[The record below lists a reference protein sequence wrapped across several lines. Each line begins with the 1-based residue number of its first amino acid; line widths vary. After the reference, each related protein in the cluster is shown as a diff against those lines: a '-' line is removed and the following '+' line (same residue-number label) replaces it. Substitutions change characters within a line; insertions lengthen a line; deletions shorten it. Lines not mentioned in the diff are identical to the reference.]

1 MKALFSVVIPVFN
14 EEASLDELVDRCVA
28 TCDALDRPYEILL
41 IDDGS
46 SDGSRDRIA
55 AKAAQYV
62 GRVRGTFLNHNY
74 GQHNA
79 VICGFAGALGETV
92 ITLDADLQNPPE
104 EIPRLL
110 EKADEGFD
118 VVATVRINRRDSLF
132 RRLASH
138 AINWMVERTTGV
150 KMHDYGCMLRAYS
163 RKVVQ
168 AILECPERS
177 TFVPILANSFAT
189 TTTEIDVSHYER
201 KAGKSKYGPMRLVH
215 LMFDL
220 MTTMTTAP
228 LRLLTI
234 GGGFWALFGGFLGVA
249 LLLLRLVFGS
259 QWAVEGVFTLF
270 ALVFFFVG
278 AQFMALGLL
287 GEYIG
292 RIQIDV
298 RARPRYF
305 VDREVGE
312 SWAGRARPKQAASR
326 REPKVRSS

>member
-1 MKALFSVVIPVFN
+1 MKAPFSVVIPVFN
-14 EEASLDELVDRCVA
+14 EEDNLIELIDRCVA
-28 TCDALDRPYEILL
+28 ACDPLERPYEILL
-41 IDDGS
+41 VDDGS
-46 SDGSRDRIA
+46 TDSSRERITE
-55 AKAAQYV
+55 KADEYK
-62 GRVRGTFLNHNY
+62 GRVQGIFLNHNY

-79 VICGFAGALGETV
+79 VICGFGRTRGEAV

-118 VVATVRINRRDSLF
+118 VVATVRVNRRDSLF
-132 RRLASH
+132 RRLSSH
-138 AINWMVERTTGV
+138 VINRMVEKTTKV
-150 KMHDYGCMLRAYS
+150 RMHDYGCMLRAYS
-163 RKVVQ
+163 QRVVQ

-177 TFVPILANSFAT
+177 TFIPILANSFAR
-189 TTTEIDVSHYER
+189 TTTEIDVRHDER
-201 KAGKSKYGPMRLVH
+201 KAGKSKYGALKLVH

-228 LRLLTI
+228 LRLLTL
-234 GGGFWALFGGFLGVA
+234 GGGLLALIGILLA
-249 LLLLRLVFGS
+249 ITLLLMRLIYGP
-259 QWAVEGVFTLF
+259 QWAVDGVFTLF

-292 RIQIDV
+292 RIHIDV

-305 VDREVGE
+305 VDHEVGE
-312 SWAGRARPKQAASR
+312 TWIDRAQLKPAPPR
-326 REPKVRSS
+326 RESKVRSS